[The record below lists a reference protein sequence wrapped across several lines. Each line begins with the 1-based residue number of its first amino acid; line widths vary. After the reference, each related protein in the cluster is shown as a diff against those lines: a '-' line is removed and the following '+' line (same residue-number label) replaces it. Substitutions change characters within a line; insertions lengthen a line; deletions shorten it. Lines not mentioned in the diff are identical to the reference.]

1 MTEGINTIVYP
12 VRDIA
17 QAKKLYSKFLG
28 VEPSLDEPY
37 YVGFNAGGQDIGLD
51 PHGHNQ
57 GITGPISY
65 CDVSDINNPAVLHQ
79 GSTAPIPLWFI
90 TVIVVLVNNADDRE
104 RARRVG
110 DE

>member
-65 CDVSDINNPAVLHQ
+65 CDVSDINKSLQSLLDAGAQPHQ
-79 GSTAPIPLWFI
+79 DVRNVGGGSSSQL
-90 TVIVVLVNNADDRE
+90 
-104 RARRVG
+104 
-110 DE
+110 